1 MGLYDQKMFF
11 NLSYNFNYG
20 KPFRCA
26 GLMSPH
32 SKMGEI
38 ADQNGRICKVNWA
51 KLVCN
56 MG

>member
-1 MGLYDQKMFF
+1 MIKKCFSIYFS
-11 NLSYNFNYG
+11 SYNFNYG

-26 GLMSPH
+26 VLMSPH